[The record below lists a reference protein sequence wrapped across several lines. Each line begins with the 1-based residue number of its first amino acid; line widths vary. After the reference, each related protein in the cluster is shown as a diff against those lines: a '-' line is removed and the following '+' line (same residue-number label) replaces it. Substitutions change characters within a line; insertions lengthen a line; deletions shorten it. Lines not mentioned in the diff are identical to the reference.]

1 LLLAAAA
8 ADMLA
13 AVRAVLGRGRLHP
26 LFLELRTL
34 SLLAAAALEVETA
47 EVTLFLR
54 PLHLQAAAA
63 AAGIWFLRGMA

>member
-8 ADMLA
+8 PNMAA
-13 AVRAVLGRGRLHP
+13 AVRAVLERGHLHP

-34 SLLAAAALEVETA
+34 LLLAAAALQVETA

-63 AAGIWFLRGMA
+63 AGRIRMVLGTV